1 MPLEP
6 EISMYGK
13 FSEEMNGA
21 GLGLNV
27 EGDCVALDCQ
37 QKALAGLGELVTSVD
52 LVTTIHRL
60 LFSTINHGREDIKIL
75 KIQAYDND
83 PQVADME
90 DLSTMI
96 AHRIITP
103 EEINLIYLCAAKLL
117 SDSLRV
123 WSESYGNPFQSE
135 ELKNVVTALL
145 ETKIQSVIT
154 GLGVDG
160 PKASNSPYSTV
171 RVQDFVYY
179 CSRFTRKIVDAAF
192 ADTELRQF
200 MENEIRAKA
209 IRITPQQIH

>member
-13 FSEEMNGA
+13 FSEEMDGA

-27 EGDCVALDCQ
+27 EGDCLALDCQ
-37 QKALAGLGELVTSVD
+37 QKGLAGLGELVTSID
-52 LVTTIHRL
+52 LVSTVHRL
-60 LFSTINHGREDIKIL
+60 LFSTIDHGREDVKIL
-75 KIQAYDND
+75 KMQAYDED
-83 PQVADME
+83 PQAADME

-96 AHRIITP
+96 NYKIITP

-117 SDSLRV
+117 SDSLHV
-123 WSESYGNPFQSE
+123 WSESYGDPFQSE

-145 ETKIQSVIT
+145 ETKIQSVII

-160 PKASNSPYSTV
+160 PKDSSSPYSTV
-171 RVQDFVYY
+171 RVQDFITY

-192 ADTELRQF
+192 ADAELRQF
-200 MENEIRAKA
+200 MESEIRTKA
-209 IRITPQQIH
+209 IKITSQTTH